1 MEILYID
8 CSCGIS
14 GHKLVGALLDLIDD
28 ADYLLTELKKLNL
41 ESCFLQVERKTKQGI
56 SANVVEISLDE
67 DGGQLYQYDT
77 IIKLL
82 DHSDFNDTI
91 KKLAI
96 QIFNRMA
103 KAKSQ
108 LSDVAVK
115 QLEFKKNNILESLI
129 LIVAVAILI
138 DKINPDKIISSVVND
153 GCGFEN
159 TGESFLPIPLP
170 LTTQIFADS
179 SVILQQIAVK
189 EKLVTSTGAAI
200 ISELTDCFQPMPAMK
215 INQTGWGFGNQ
226 TVKILDM
233 VKVSLGS
240 VVQNNDEIIVL
251 ETNIDDTTSEVLG
264 YTSQLLFEHGALDVF
279 FTPIYMKKN
288 RPAYRLSVAC
298 KEEKLETMQNIIF
311 KETTTI
317 GMRYRREQR
326 KILSRKQ
333 VFIDSPY
340 GKVMAKEVIFDG
352 QKFVYPE
359 FEDVKRVAQATGL
372 AFKDIYRS
380 LVK

>member
-28 ADYLLTELKKLNL
+28 ADYLLAELKKLNL
-41 ESCFLQVERKTKQGI
+41 DDCFLQVERKTKQGI

-189 EKLVTSTGAAI
+189 EKLVTPTGAAI

>member
-28 ADYLLTELKKLNL
+28 ADYLLAELKKLNL
-41 ESCFLQVERKTKQGI
+41 DDCFLQVERKTKQGI

-189 EKLVTSTGAAI
+189 GKLVTPTGAAI

-326 KILSRKQ
+326 KLLSRKQ

>member
-28 ADYLLTELKKLNL
+28 ADYLLAELKKLNL
-41 ESCFLQVERKTKQGI
+41 DDCFLQVERKTKQGI

-82 DHSDFNDTI
+82 DHSDFNDTN

-189 EKLVTSTGAAI
+189 GKLVTPTGAAI

>member
-28 ADYLLTELKKLNL
+28 ADYLLAELKKLNL
-41 ESCFLQVERKTKQGI
+41 DDCFLRVERKTKQGI

-67 DGGQLYQYDT
+67 DGGQLYQYAT

-189 EKLVTSTGAAI
+189 GKLVTPTGAAI

>member
-28 ADYLLTELKKLNL
+28 ADYLLAELKKLNL
-41 ESCFLQVERKTKQGI
+41 DDCFLQVERKTKQGI

-115 QLEFKKNNILESLI
+115 QLELKKNNILESLI

-189 EKLVTSTGAAI
+189 GKLVTPTGAAI

>member
-28 ADYLLTELKKLNL
+28 ADYLLAELKKLNL
-41 ESCFLQVERKTKQGI
+41 DDCFLRVERKTKQGI

-189 EKLVTSTGAAI
+189 GKLVTPTGAAI

-326 KILSRKQ
+326 KLLSRKQ

>member
-28 ADYLLTELKKLNL
+28 ADYLLAELKKLNL
-41 ESCFLQVERKTKQGI
+41 DDCFLRVERKTKQGI

-159 TGESFLPIPLP
+159 TGKSFLPIPLP

-189 EKLVTSTGAAI
+189 GKLVTPTGAAI

>member
-96 QIFNRMA
+96 QILNRMA

>member
-1 MEILYID
+1 M
-8 CSCGIS
+8 
-14 GHKLVGALLDLIDD
+14 
-28 ADYLLTELKKLNL
+28 
-41 ESCFLQVERKTKQGI
+41 
-56 SANVVEISLDE
+56 
-67 DGGQLYQYDT
+67 
-77 IIKLL
+77 L

-189 EKLVTSTGAAI
+189 GKLVTPTGAAI

-372 AFKDIYRS
+372 AFKDIYRF

>member
-28 ADYLLTELKKLNL
+28 ADYLLAELKKLNL
-41 ESCFLQVERKTKQGI
+41 DDCFLQVERKTKQGI

-189 EKLVTSTGAAI
+189 GKLVTPTGAAI